1 MIKAT
6 IFSKRIF
13 DAIEK
18 CKHFYATYRSLP
30 GFRRA
35 LSLSSPPKVEL
46 NGFKDKRVLLPLIET
61 SHYKFIQLLIIA
73 RALKLRG
80 AEVYVLV
87 CDQHLSACEIRS
99 VQRSNSDIC
108 WYCKFNRNKL
118 LPLFGL
124 TIISLNDFS
133 EEIDYNNFESKLG
146 IIQKEFPQLHTC
158 VEDSVIRH
166 FYGNVPP
173 DSDQTAKVRKQ
184 HLITAMKSWTA
195 AKKIYADFDINLVL
209 GYMIAYSEFAPY
221 YNFFKR
227 ENIPFK
233 IISSTQFDGR
243 AQIFNWP
250 ELYESLDRFYRYIR
264 FRGNDRL
271 DENEKKELFDFI
283 NKRKSGLDPVLT
295 DLGIAK
301 NAATDLTKFGIRI
314 GKSKKN
320 IFLFSNVFWDVG
332 MSELNSIFSSIPEW
346 IFETI
351 NVVANVNECHL
362 YIRCHPAEKINAMNG
377 QRGMREMILEEFPNM
392 APNITIIA
400 SDNEVS
406 SYDLFPYIDLGIIY
420 NGTIGVEMLL
430 EDIPVLVAGK
440 APYSG
445 LKSVVFPQ
453 TIKEYTDSLLNKVDK
468 NRLDQNEIQ
477 LFSFFYLLKT
487 SVPWTLT
494 KKAYPAQLLDPLK
507 FSDGKSLMPDGDRY
521 LDHLCNCLVDDELSP
536 EFW

>member
-1 MIKAT
+1 MIKA
-6 IFSKRIF
+6 IFFSKRIL

-18 CKHFYATYRSLP
+18 CKHYYTTLRSLP

-35 LSLSSPPKVEL
+35 LSISNSTKVEL
-46 NGFKDKRVLLPLIET
+46 KGFKDKRVLLPLIET

-99 VQRSNSDIC
+99 VQRSNNNIC
-108 WYCKFNRNKL
+108 WYCKFNRNKI

-124 TIISLNDFS
+124 TTISLNDFS
-133 EEIDYNNFESKLG
+133 EEIDSNNFESKLG
-146 IIQKEFPQLHTC
+146 IIQKEFPQLHAC

-166 FYGNVPP
+166 FYGNVP
-173 DSDQTAKVRKQ
+173 SGSGQTAKVRQQ

-195 AKKIYADFDINLVL
+195 AKNIYNRFDINLVL

-221 YNFFKR
+221 YNFFKQ
-227 ENIPFK
+227 ENVPFK
-233 IISSTQFDGR
+233 IISSTQFSGR

-250 ELYESLDRFYRYIR
+250 ELYESLDRFYRYLR

-271 DENEKKELFDFI
+271 NENEKRELFDFI
-283 NKRKSGLDPVLT
+283 NNRKRGLDPVLT

-314 GKSKKN
+314 DKSKKN

-346 IFETI
+346 VFKTI
-351 NVVANVNECHL
+351 NFVSNVNDCHL

-377 QRGMREMILEEFPNM
+377 QRGMREMILEEFPDM

-430 EDIPVLVAGK
+430 EDIPVIVAGK

-445 LKSVVFPQ
+445 LKSAISPQ
-453 TIKEYTDSLLNKVDK
+453 TINEYKDALLSTIDK
-468 NRLDQNEIQ
+468 GRLDQNEIQ
-477 LFSFFYLLKT
+477 LFSYFYLLKT

-494 KKAYPAQLLDPLK
+494 KKSYPAQLLDPLE
-507 FSDGKSLMPDGDRY
+507 FSVGDSLMPNGDKY
-521 LDHLCNCLVDDELSP
+521 LDHLCNCLVNDELSP